1 MPRRGERL
9 CVFANGYEAV
19 TLRAMKTPALLVF
32 LIFLAGSVH
41 AQIQVELKLKRL
53 QYIAYEPLFATV
65 AVTNLAGRDID
76 LHDDRGQHWFG
87 FEITGKEGQPIGPAA
102 RMASEPSLHVES
114 GKTVVR
120 KINLTPMYSVQ
131 DPGTYHVRANIY
143 FADLNK
149 FFYSQGKAFQIVH
162 ARPIWQT
169 TVGVPEGMP
178 GAGEPRTYSLLRNR
192 FADHTSLYVRVEN
205 KENGVVYATYSL
217 GRIIIYGEPQKEID
231 RANQLH
237 VLHCAAP
244 RTWTYSHIGLNGQLL
259 KEERFME
266 TKTRPRL
273 RRTSAGEIAVSGGMR
288 DVPAAA
294 SIARPTAPKLSTRP
308 AESPEDDE

>member
-1 MPRRGERL
+1 
-9 CVFANGYEAV
+9 
-19 TLRAMKTPALLVF
+19 LLL

-53 QYIAYEPLFATV
+53 QYIAYEPLLATV
-65 AVTNLAGRDID
+65 TVTNLAGRDIE
-76 LHDDRGQHWFG
+76 LHDDHGQHWFG
-87 FEITGKEGQPIGPAA
+87 FEVSGKEGQSIGLVA
-102 RMASEPSLHVES
+102 RAEEEEPLRVES
-114 GKTVVR
+114 GKTVAR
-120 KINLTPMYSVQ
+120 KVNLTPLYGVH
-131 DPGTYHVRANIY
+131 DPGTYRVRANIY

-149 FFYSQGKAFQIVH
+149 LFYSEGRAFQVIN

-178 GAGEPRTYSLLRNR
+178 GAGEARTYSLLRNR

-205 KENGVVYATYSL
+205 KDSGVVYATYSL
-217 GRIIIYGEPQKEID
+217 GRIIAYDEPQKEID

-244 RTWTYSHIGLNGQLL
+244 RTWAYSHIGLNGQLL
-259 KEERFME
+259 RDATFME

-273 RRTSAGEIAVSGGMR
+273 RRTPGAEIAVSGGMR
-288 DVPAAA
+288 DVPT
-294 SIARPTAPKLSTRP
+294 ARTAAPKLSARP
-308 AESPEDDE
+308 TELPKDDEQ

>member
-1 MPRRGERL
+1 
-9 CVFANGYEAV
+9 
-19 TLRAMKTPALLVF
+19 MKTPALLVC

-53 QYIAYEPLFATV
+53 QYIAYEPVLATV
-65 AVTNLAGRDID
+65 AVTNLAGRDIE

-87 FEITGKEGQPIGPAA
+87 FEVSGKEGQPIAPGAPAA
-102 RMASEPSLHVES
+102 EEAPLRVES

-120 KINLTPMYSVQ
+120 KINLTPLYGVH
-131 DPGTYHVRANIY
+131 DPGTYRVRANIY

-149 FFYSQGKAFQIVH
+149 FFYSQGKAFQVTN

-178 GAGEPRTYSLLRNR
+178 GAGEARTYSLLSNR

-205 KENGVVYATYSL
+205 KESGVVYATYSL
-217 GRIIIYGEPQKEID
+217 GRIIAYDEPQKEID

-244 RTWTYSHIGLNGQLL
+244 RTWAYSHIGLNGQLL
-259 KEERFME
+259 REATFME

-273 RRTSAGEIAVSGGMR
+273 RRTSGGEIAVSGGVR
-288 DVPAAA
+288 DVPALATR
-294 SIARPTAPKLSTRP
+294 SPAPKLSTRP
-308 AESPEDDE
+308 AESPRDDEQ